1 MSLTH
6 RQNTRCAKS
15 VPTGGRRP
23 AELRRA
29 YSALSE
35 LRPTV
40 LGMTARGQ
48 REKDTSVVADFVRR
62 LRRVALHPLALDDQ
76 AGEEQPMPGDL
87 LRKLMRVP
95 VEAEVRSDG
104 TATLR
109 TRLPDEVQFE
119 SLATR
124 VRAFTLAS
132 DRLYWVKALDALD
145 RLTNMEDKSRASS
158 RDLREEWTEATDRT
172 SRTRAFWSS
181 YVAGEN
187 GEGGKGRFTDI
198 DLAYA
203 WLYQDVAHGDEV
215 STGYFDVTERYRAAV
230 GVFSHMAV
238 VAIETLHYINALVE
252 LDEIALP
259 VGTFSDPV
267 AVRVTEFVVEGALYE
282 GEVGADIGDVA
293 IAGPVPPHFRPAY
306 NLIHELR
313 QQTDTET
320 K

>member
-1 MSLTH
+1 MAAL
-6 RQNTRCAKS
+6 RQRDND
-15 VPTGGRRP
+15 
-23 AELRRA
+23 
-29 YSALSE
+29 
-35 LRPTV
+35 
-40 LGMTARGQ
+40 TA
-48 REKDTSVVADFVRR
+48 VVADFVRR
-62 LRRVALHPLALDDQ
+62 LRRVALHPLALDE
-76 AGEEQPMPGDL
+76 AVGEEQPMPGDL

-132 DRLYWVKALDALD
+132 DRLFWVKALDALD
-145 RLTNMEDKSRASS
+145 RLTNMDDPTLSASS
-158 RDLREEWTEATDRT
+158 RDIREEWTEATDRT
-172 SRTRAFWSS
+172 SHTRAFWSS
-181 YVAGEN
+181 YVAGED
-187 GEGGKGRFTDI
+187 GEAGRGRFTDV

-230 GVFSHMAV
+230 GVFSHIAV

-282 GEVGADIGDVA
+282 AEVGAYIGDA
-293 IAGPVPPHFRPAY
+293 ADGGPVPPHFRPAY
-306 NLIHELR
+306 DFIHELR
-313 QQTDTET
+313 QQTDNETE
-320 K
+320 